1 MGYEEARELFRDGNL
16 NEVVRK
22 RIYELDTNFS
32 DVYDRMNDIDKELTE
47 SISQTYDTLNRR
59 IDLLEDDMREEL
71 QGELAGLREEIEALR
86 GNMKEVNDGISENI
100 DSLREDLTTD
110 IENANERID
119 DVDDRI
125 DEVDEQVRGDMDKRI
140 DEMESKF
147 AKSDKKGKEDK

>member
-1 MGYEEARELFRDGNL
+1 MGYEEAKELFRDGNL

-22 RIYELDTNFS
+22 RIYELDANFG

-110 IENANERID
+110 IEDANVRID
-119 DVDDRI
+119 YVGDRLA
-125 DEVDEQVRGDMDKRI
+125 EVDEQVRNDMDERI
-140 DEMESKF
+140 TEIENKF
-147 AKSDKKGKEDK
+147 EKTNKKGKEDK

>member
-1 MGYEEARELFRDGNL
+1 MGYEEAKELFRDGNL

-22 RIYELDTNFS
+22 RIYELDTNFG

-59 IDLLEDDMREEL
+59 IDLLGDDMREEL
-71 QGELAGLREEIEALR
+71 QSELAGLREEIEALR

-110 IENANERID
+110 IEDANVRID
-119 DVDDRI
+119 YVGDRLA
-125 DEVDEQVRGDMDKRI
+125 EVDKQVRSDVDKRI
-140 DEMESKF
+140 GEMESKV
-147 AKSDKKGKEDK
+147 AKSNGKSKEDK